1 MSASEVNIREL
12 RNHGGHVVD
21 RVAAGEH
28 LTVTR
33 SGKPVAELR
42 PVERPAVKAEVL
54 LERWRRLP
62 HLDPDRLRED
72 VDELLDPSL

>member
-12 RNHGGHVVD
+12 RNHGGEVID
-21 RVAAGEH
+21 RVTSGEH

-33 SGKPVAELR
+33 SGKPVAELH
-42 PVERPAVKAEVL
+42 PVGRSAVKAHL
-54 LERWRRLP
+54 LVERWRRLP

-72 VDELLDPSL
+72 LDELLDPSL

>member
-1 MSASEVNIREL
+1 MRAPEVSIREL
-12 RNHGGHVVD
+12 RNHGGEVVD

-42 PVERPAVKAEVL
+42 PVGRPAVKAEVL
-54 LERWRRLP
+54 LDRWRRLP

-72 VDELLDPSL
+72 LDEVLDPTL